1 MLDPVETLARQI
13 VRQMWDY
20 TEGLPG
26 RWAPLC
32 IIRERL
38 ELEDEPAAQAAVQFA
53 VDRQWL
59 EELGGYNSIRLAPAG
74 RSTSATSEEASDL
87 RAGDALA
94 PPAEHKAA

>member
-26 RWAPLC
+26 RWAPLST
-32 IIRERL
+32 IRERL

-59 EELGGYNSIRLAPAG
+59 EEFGGYNSIRLAHAG
-74 RSTSATSEEASDL
+74 RCTTATGE
-87 RAGDALA
+87 DALDLEA
-94 PPAEHKAA
+94 GNAMGPPAENKAA